1 MAHLFSSPLTCKAAK
16 QRGEAGWGCP
26 QAPPVSFPLL
36 STVPDG
42 SRAGLRP
49 VVRACLRPASWAG
62 VPVPVLDACSGG
74 PVFFVV
80 SVAFLGLWRVG
91 RVWGT
96 LGVSGCPV
104 GGRLKGGEV
113 LPWERKK
120 RFVRA

>member
-1 MAHLFSSPLTCKAAK
+1 MGGGVH
-16 QRGEAGWGCP
+16 
-26 QAPPVSFPLL
+26 
-36 STVPDG
+36 
-42 SRAGLRP
+42 GLRP
-49 VVRACLRPASWAG
+49 SLFPCLRRVSW

-80 SVAFLGLWRVG
+80 SVAFLGLWRVE

-104 GGRLKGGEV
+104 GGRLKGGGV

>member
-1 MAHLFSSPLTCKAAK
+1 MGAARLFSPLFC
-16 QRGEAGWGCP
+16 
-26 QAPPVSFPLL
+26 VL
-36 STVPDG
+36 SHG
-42 SRAGLRP
+42 H
-49 VVRACLRPASWAG
+49 ACR
-62 VPVPVLDACSGG
+62 VPVLDACPGG

-80 SVAFLGLWRVG
+80 SVAFFGLWRVG

>member
-1 MAHLFSSPLTCKAAK
+1 MGVSTGPARLFPPACACARVMSPALACALCSAPACARR
-16 QRGEAGWGCP
+16 RGW
-26 QAPPVSFPLL
+26 
-36 STVPDG
+36 
-42 SRAGLRP
+42 
-49 VVRACLRPASWAG
+49 ACR
-62 VPVPVLDACSGG
+62 VPVLDACPGG

-80 SVAFLGLWRVG
+80 SVAFFFLWRVG